1 MKFKKKK
8 VTTMFLSLMCLL
20 VAIAAWLSLRTV
32 DIIAIHKDGSHS
44 YVLVKKFPFTEKGRI
59 KWWLKNKDI
68 LEDKY
73 KIPSRDFDGS
83 FVVTFW
89 NFGEGYKETDGYD
102 RLCFVDMPP
111 PLNCIDKDAVLMVRN
126 SKNTGLY
133 FILDEGIYRVKEGKI
148 VEIKSD

>member
-1 MKFKKKK
+1 
-8 VTTMFLSLMCLL
+8 MCITGLFF
-20 VAIAAWLSLRTV
+20 WLSLRQAEIISV
-32 DIIAIHKDGSHS
+32 HKEKNHSDI
-44 YVLVKKFPFTEKGRI
+44 LVEYFPFTVKGKI
-59 KWWLKNKDI
+59 NWWLENKNMLKI
-68 LEDKY
+68 KY
-73 KIPSRDFDGS
+73 DVPSPSHDGS